1 MLHARPSPQ
10 FPALPPHLPG
20 LPLLAPFLAAVL
32 LFLTPAMAHA
42 GLFNPETFTLDNGME
57 VVVIPDHRA
66 PVVHH
71 MVWYKVG
78 AADEEPGK
86 SGLAHMTEHLMFKGT
101 PDVPAGDFS
110 KIVRRHGGRD
120 NAFTSRDYT
129 GYFQTIARDRLPMV
143 MEMEADRMLNLSYG
157 DEHFLPERMV
167 VLEERSSRVDNDP
180 QSLLSEQMAAL
191 QYLNHPYGRPVIG
204 WRHEIEELSLED
216 AMAFYRRH
224 YAPNNAVLVVAGDI
238 TAEELRP
245 LAEASYGTIEARPVP
260 PRVWPQEPPQIAPR
274 RVVLTDARVQ
284 RPSFVRSYLAPT
296 VTAGD
301 SRHAVPL
308 SLLSEIL
315 GGGSSGRLY
324 DRLVRD
330 AGIAVFAGTS
340 YSSGARDQTGFLV
353 YAAPSPDTDLD
364 AVEAAVDVEI
374 ARIRDEGVTAEELE
388 RARTVLLAQA
398 VYARDSLGTAA
409 RVFGQGLTAGQ
420 TVEQIEAWPDQVR
433 AVTLEDVRAAAEA
446 VLQAERSVTGLLR
459 SASDPVAGQAAP
471 DAAPANAPAP
481 PAAAD
486 SAGQES

>member
-1 MLHARPSPQ
+1 MSH
-10 FPALPPHLPG
+10 ALPVG
-20 LPLLAPFLAAVL
+20 LGTAVQQDERSAPVLLAMLLAVAILLLAPGHAR
-32 LFLTPAMAHA
+32 A
-42 GLFNPETFTLDNGME
+42 GLFNPESFTLDNGME

-71 MVWYKVG
+71 MVWYRVG

-86 SGLAHMTEHLMFKGT
+86 SGLAHLTEHLMFKGT

-110 KIVRRHGGRD
+110 RIVRRQGGSD

-143 MEMEADRMLNLSYG
+143 MEMEADRMANLSYG

-204 WRHEIEELSLED
+204 WRHEIEELTLED

-224 YAPNNAVLVVAGDI
+224 YVPNNAILVVAGDI

-245 LAEASYGTIEARPVP
+245 LTEATYGRIEPGAVP
-260 PRVWPQEPPQIAPR
+260 ARVWPQEPPQIAPR

-284 RPSFVRSYLAPT
+284 RPLFMRSYLAPT

-301 SRHAVPL
+301 SHHAVPL
-308 SLLSEIL
+308 SFLSEIL

-324 DRLVRD
+324 DRLVREE
-330 AGIAVFAGTS
+330 GIAVFAGAG
-340 YSSGARDQTGFLV
+340 YSSGARDQTGFMV
-353 YAAPSPDTDLD
+353 YAGPAQDIGLAT
-364 AVEAAVDVEI
+364 VEAAVDAEI
-374 ARIRDEGVTAEELE
+374 VRIREEGVTEEELE
-388 RARTVLLAQA
+388 RARTVLLAEA
-398 VYARDSLGTAA
+398 VYARDGLGRAA
-409 RVFGQGLTAGQ
+409 RIFGQGLSAGQ
-420 TVEQIEAWPDQVR
+420 TIEQIEAWPDQVR
-433 AVTLEDVRAAAEA
+433 AVTAADVQAAAAA
-446 VLQAERSVTGLLR
+446 VLLPERSVTGLLQASEPQSE
-459 SASDPVAGQAAP
+459 SAPAGQGEG
-471 DAAPANAPAP
+471 DAD
-481 PAAAD
+481 AD
-486 SAGQES
+486 ADARES